1 MRRIANISA
10 CCLLL
15 AVLLLTA
22 CTDYDGYDYK
32 EVESSK
38 AERLA
43 HADSLYLNLSI
54 VSNTHITRAT
64 EVGTAEENAVYD
76 GILCIF
82 EGDDAA
88 TATLKTATVIDQLIS
103 NPYEPQPQA
112 SGSAT
117 AINITQ
123 RLSTGTHHYEVNQH
137 LYALA
142 LLNTTAAGFRVSG
155 NQLQFKALNDDEY
168 TSLPANTIFSDIQNH
183 ALNSVGSP
191 EEHVGLFMTNAAET
205 GLVEITPTNHLF
217 DTEADAADN
226 FETGHIT
233 INVSRAA
240 ARIRVTNDI
249 PGGTSLSNIYLHGN
263 SSINPVI
270 HKMTW
275 ALASELPGTDVATG
289 ATNFSLFH
297 QHSHESGEAIYVPES
312 SSATQIIVEVQL
324 KEGSV
329 LLGDCYSFPG
339 FDGKKLYTSV
349 DELIAYYKSN
359 WSSQSVYHGAISS
372 WSADDVFRNTKVT
385 ILDDGSVKVS
395 LLTDETINNVDD
407 NVREALRNLEN
418 VLSVMTQG
426 YRDGK
431 MYYTYTISSL
441 ARNNAYNLSLVE
453 QGTTDTRYV
462 AVTFKFDQGVSGQTA
477 TYSNGC
483 SDLFTNSRVALGSN
497 LNYYGRDADYG
508 QTRINPTTQ
517 HNAPDDTDNIDFLV
531 DPENGWVFTPSSVSF
546 NTTRYGTDGGLID
559 VYWLN
564 CDNTPQSLGTGIVPY
579 RNKPNLD
586 VLSWR
591 NDFTPGSVGDSECGL
606 RLRLYNLKETKQ
618 VGFSD
623 IIIRGTLSKTVS
635 IDNPKKSI
643 SGVGRPT
650 PQ

>member
-297 QHSHESGEAIYVPES
+297 QHSHESGEAIYVPVN

-329 LLGDCYSFPG
+329 LLGDCYSFPSL
-339 FDGKKLYTSV
+339 DGNKLYTST
-349 DELIAYYKSN
+349 DELVTFFKDNWGWRSGYYP
-359 WSSQSVYHGAISS
+359 AISL

-395 LLTDETINNVDD
+395 VLTDETISNVTAD
-407 NVREALRNLEN
+407 VRTALRNVEN
-418 VLSVMTQG
+418 DLSNLTQG

-441 ARNNAYNLSLVE
+441 ERNNAYNLSLVE
-453 QGTTDTRYV
+453 QGTTDTRQV
-462 AVTFKFDQGVSGQTA
+462 AVTFKFDQGGSGQTA

-483 SDLFTNSRVALGSN
+483 SDLF
-497 LNYYGRDADYG
+497 
-508 QTRINPTTQ
+508 
-517 HNAPDDTDNIDFLV
+517 PD
-531 DPENGWVFTPSSVSF
+531 
-546 NTTRYGTDGGLID
+546 R
-559 VYWLN
+559 
-564 CDNTPQSLGTGIVPY
+564 
-579 RNKPNLD
+579 
-586 VLSWR
+586 
-591 NDFTPGSVGDSECGL
+591 
-606 RLRLYNLKETKQ
+606 
-618 VGFSD
+618 
-623 IIIRGTLSKTVS
+623 
-635 IDNPKKSI
+635 
-643 SGVGRPT
+643 
-650 PQ
+650 